1 MTEPESPLLPHG
13 GYKKLRSYKVAE
25 AVYDATVVFCDRFID
40 KHSRTHDQMVQAAR
54 SGVRNISEGSGAA
67 ATSRKSEMKLTNVA
81 RASLDDEL
89 EKDYRSFLM
98 QHGLRVWHKDAP
110 EALAMRERLKHD
122 VAPNLPP
129 AAEGAVRLTGLAGLA
144 AFVAKASPELAANAM
159 LCAVN
164 QAAYLLK
171 RQLESQG
178 RTFAEQGGFTENLY
192 RTRTQARAAQQS
204 DNSDRSDK
212 SDKSDQPSAPA
223 CPKCGKPM
231 RQRTARQGPHAGES
245 FWGCSGYPECKGTL
259 SDKSDRSDSSDKS
272 DKHQKEK
279 SP

>member
-1 MTEPESPLLPHG
+1 MSEPESPLLPHG

-67 ATSRKSEMKLTNVA
+67 ATSRKREMKLANVA
-81 RASLDDEL
+81 RSSLDDEL
-89 EKDYRSFLM
+89 EKDYRSFLI
-98 QHGLRVWHKDAP
+98 QRGLRVWHKDSP
-110 EALAMRERLKHD
+110 EALAMRERLQHD
-122 VAPNLPP
+122 VAPDLPP
-129 AAEGAVRLTGLAGLA
+129 EAKGTVRLTGLAGLA

-159 LCAVN
+159 LCVVN

-178 RTFAEQGGFTENLY
+178 RTFAEQGGFTENLH
-192 RTRTQARAAQQS
+192 RTRTKARAARQS
-204 DNSDRSDK
+204 DKSDRSDK
-212 SDKSDQPSAPA
+212 TPAPV

-231 RQRTARQGPHAGES
+231 RRRTARQGPRAGES
-245 FWGCSGYPECKGTL
+245 FWGCSGYPECKATL
-259 SDKSDRSDSSDKS
+259 SDKSDESDSKGR
-272 DKHQKEK
+272 
-279 SP
+279 P